1 MSWQINR
8 WRERFLKHLPLPILF
23 INDEGLG
30 A

>member
-23 INDEGLG
+23 INKSYFV
-30 A
+30 